1 MQLSLV
7 FVCLHI
13 DTRAQG
19 ACCLMIG
26 LCRSLERA
34 RSVSKLTSA
43 HSITQKINGPKSGRV
58 RVKQKIIIDSHK
70 TSKKNKALT
79 HSHSLVVVVAL
90 RVCNQL
96 KEKWLARMLSIS

>member
-26 LCRSLERA
+26 LCRSLPA
-34 RSVSKLTSA
+34 TLVILG
-43 HSITQKINGPKSGRV
+43 GPAALLSPEIVKKSGANGV
-58 RVKQKIIIDSHK
+58 AAQADQAVELA
-70 TSKKNKALT
+70 NGLLKA
-79 HSHSLVVVVAL
+79 
-90 RVCNQL
+90 Q
-96 KEKWLARMLSIS
+96 